1 MTLSASGITM
11 TGAVAANSG
20 LTVTSG
26 GLSVSSGNLNVA
38 TGSTTLKATSITG
51 GLTVDSL
58 TVTGKTSFKGN
69 VTIDSNHGLYFNTG
83 AYMQFEKSAGA
94 KLYQSHLYSD
104 AGSLGSRA
112 YVFDSESPSDRRL
125 KRELTAIEAPLEK
138 LGRLKGLYYHW
149 TKGAQGKVS
158 GRRLDE
164 TVRNAGFIAQ
174 DVQSVLPEGVVA
186 IEDGKFLG
194 INYEA
199 VLAMVVE
206 ALKELNAKVDRVH
219 ADVEAL
225 QAFRAEQQKRM
236 KDIGPG
242 A

>member
-1 MTLSASGITM
+1 MGTS
-11 TGAVAANSG
+11 SG
-20 LTVTSG
+20 LYISD
-26 GLSVSSGNLNVA
+26 N
-38 TGSTTLKATSITG
+38 
-51 GLTVDSL
+51 
-58 TVTGKTSFKGN
+58 
-69 VTIDSNHGLYFNTG
+69 
-83 AYMQFEKSAGA
+83 AYLQFEKNSG
-94 KLYQSHLYSD
+94 KQLYQPQPVGATPSSSMYILE
-104 AGSLGSRA
+104 GRA
-112 YVFDSESPSDRRL
+112 SDRRL

>member
-1 MTLSASGITM
+1 
-11 TGAVAANSG
+11 
-20 LTVTSG
+20 
-26 GLSVSSGNLNVA
+26 
-38 TGSTTLKATSITG
+38 
-51 GLTVDSL
+51 
-58 TVTGKTSFKGN
+58 
-69 VTIDSNHGLYFNTG
+69 
-83 AYMQFEKSAGA
+83 
-94 KLYQSHLYSD
+94 
-104 AGSLGSRA
+104 
-112 YVFDSESPSDRRL
+112 L
-125 KRELTAIEAPLEK
+125 KRDLAAIEAPLEK

-149 TKGAQGKVS
+149 IKGAQGKIS

-164 TVRNAGFIAQ
+164 KARNAGFIAQ

-186 IEDGKFLG
+186 IEDGKLLG

>member
-1 MTLSASGITM
+1 
-11 TGAVAANSG
+11 
-20 LTVTSG
+20 LTVTELEVTGAAALRGVTTAGVGSSTGLVFASG
-26 GLSVSSGNLNVA
+26 A
-38 TGSTTLKATSITG
+38 
-51 GLTVDSL
+51 SL
-58 TVTGKTSFKGN
+58 TFARDGRSFTRTQEYSFGTAN
-69 VTIDSNHGLYFNTG
+69 
-83 AYMQFEKSAGA
+83 
-94 KLYQSHLYSD
+94 SHRSFILD
-104 AGSLGSRA
+104 TEAT
-112 YVFDSESPSDRRL
+112 SDRRL
-125 KRELTAIEAPLEK
+125 KRDLAAIEAPLEK

-149 TKGAQGKVS
+149 IKGAQGKIS

-164 TVRNAGFIAQ
+164 KVRNAGFIAQ